1 MRAVQWLLAFTP
13 ALVTAITVYRYGV
26 NVVRMDELDIMV
38 KVFAAHHDGKLTLD
52 SLLAQA
58 NESRP
63 MFPRLIILGLGLID
77 GWNTRIEMFVM
88 LGLVLTNLLLML
100 RIGRAVAGSARSLIN
115 PFVAFLM
122 ALALFSLWQLDF
134 LWGFQML
141 VHIPMT
147 CILVA
152 MALVHSR
159 LHMIAVVA
167 AGSILCFVST
177 YSYAN
182 GLLAWPLVGTYIG
195 YVRFREFRR
204 RWWLWPIFL
213 AAFAG
218 TAWLYFADY
227 LKPPHHPP
235 FTVVHRDFLPVLLA
249 FFGAPLGSIRTDPIG
264 FAISAIWGGF
274 LLSTLLG
281 ICLWTVHRRTL
292 HTVLLLYMPIV
303 IIAAYVGV
311 SAVVTTAGRLG
322 FGRDYTWLQTRYAGF
337 STYLIATVILAVAL
351 LRHPAVAARLH
362 TPALRGFSYVFA
374 AACGSYLVSQL
385 WVNLVAYQA
394 YPAMHRGESQLRA
407 GLAVVEQV
415 DVPELKEAV
424 FPSLQALRM
433 YVVEGR
439 RVGVLPKGLA
449 PADFA
454 NPALPARPAG
464 HIDAF
469 LFDGRVVQAEGW
481 AYLPTGR
488 PADGVVVTTRARGED
503 PKIVGVAFPTVARPD
518 LKAALGAQDFHAG
531 WRYRVELAGQPGGI
545 ETGTTADA
553 PVEVHFWA
561 VDGNTRQVYWIGGR

>member
-1 MRAVQWLLAFTP
+1 
-13 ALVTAITVYRYGV
+13 
-26 NVVRMDELDIMV
+26 
-38 KVFAAHHDGKLTLD
+38 
-52 SLLAQA
+52 
-58 NESRP
+58 
-63 MFPRLIILGLGLID
+63 
-77 GWNTRIEMFVM
+77 MFVT

-100 RIGRAVAGSARSLIN
+100 RIGRAVAGSARSLVN

-122 ALALFSLWQLDF
+122 ALALFSLWQREF

-147 CILVA
+147 CILAA
-152 MALVHSR
+152 MALAHSR
-159 LHMIAVVA
+159 LHVIAVMA
-167 AGSILCFVST
+167 AGTILCFVST

-182 GLLAWPLVGTYIG
+182 GLLAWPLVGAYIG
-195 YVRFREFRR
+195 YVRFLDLRA
-204 RWWLWPIFL
+204 RWWLVPIFL

-227 LKPPHHPP
+227 VKPPYHPP
-235 FTVVHRDFLPVLLA
+235 FTVVHRDFLPTLLS
-249 FFGAPLGSIRTDPIG
+249 FLGAPLGSVRTDQIG
-264 FAISAIWGGF
+264 FAMSAIWGGV
-274 LLSTLLG
+274 LLCTLFG
-281 ICLWTVHRRTL
+281 IILWTIFRRAL
-292 HTVLLLYMPIV
+292 RTVLPSYMSIV

-311 SAVVTTAGRLG
+311 SAVVATAGRLG
-322 FGRDYTWLQTRYAGF
+322 FGRDHIWLSTRYGGF

-374 AACGSYLVSQL
+374 AACGSFLVSQL

-394 YPAMHRGESQLRA
+394 YPAIHRAESQSRA

-415 DVPELKEAV
+415 DVPELREAV
-424 FPSLQALRM
+424 FPFPERLRA
-433 YVVEGR
+433 YVAEGR

-488 PADGVVVTTRARGED
+488 PADGVVITTRARGEE

-518 LKAALGAQDFHAG
+518 LKAALGARDFLAG
-531 WRYRVELAGQPGGI
+531 WRNRVELTEQPGGI
-545 ETGTTADA
+545 GAGTGADA